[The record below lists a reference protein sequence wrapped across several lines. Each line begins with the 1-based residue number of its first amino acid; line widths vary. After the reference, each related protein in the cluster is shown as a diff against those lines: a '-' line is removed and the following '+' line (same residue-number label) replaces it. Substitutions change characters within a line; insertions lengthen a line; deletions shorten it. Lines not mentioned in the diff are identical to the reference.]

1 MRVFM
6 DLLETLENQAEKIGK
21 NRGTLDENNVQ
32 IHSCRMYLLPL
43 LSTGSHSLLCGH
55 SSLRP

>member
-32 IHSCRMYLLPL
+32 IHSYRMYLLPS

-55 SSLRP
+55 S